1 MASSR
6 TSAAVGL
13 QVGIF
18 VLALGTAFIHLYLG
32 LSFGN
37 TLFVLNGIGYLGL
50 LAALQLP
57 IPQLTRFRGAAR
69 WALVGYAALAIA
81 QIYEHVYRAHHAK
94 LGGNGERAET
104 AWPKACSVEHSRSY
118 STATLQDNVSKSY
131 ANRVQGRSSSHGPL

>member
-13 QVGIF
+13 KVGIF
-18 VLALGTAFIHLYLG
+18 LLALGTAFIHLYLG

-57 IPQLTRFRGAAR
+57 IPQLARFRGPAR
-69 WALVGYAALAIA
+69 WALVGYAALTIALYFLDDPGMTIGYVDKAIEVA
-81 QIYEHVYRAHHAK
+81 LVALLLADAYRARSER
-94 LGGNGERAET
+94 LGEAPAART
-104 AWPKACSVEHSRSY
+104 
-118 STATLQDNVSKSY
+118 T
-131 ANRVQGRSSSHGPL
+131 GP

>member
-13 QVGIF
+13 KVGIF
-18 VLALGTAFIHLYLG
+18 LLAVGAAFIHLYLG

-57 IPQLTRFRGAAR
+57 IPQLARFRGAAR
-69 WALVGYAALAIA
+69 WALVGYAALTIVLFFLMAPWYDIIGYVDKAIEIA
-81 QIYEHVYRAHHAK
+81 LIALLIADAYTVSAEPS
-94 LGGNGERAET
+94 GGS
-104 AWPKACSVEHSRSY
+104 P
-118 STATLQDNVSKSY
+118 STRTT
-131 ANRVQGRSSSHGPL
+131 GP